1 MIEKLVEA
9 TKRFLHRRRY
19 AYQRVFDSD
28 NVYTDEVLRDLAWFC
43 RAHVPTYHADP
54 RVHAELEGRRE
65 VWLRIQNHLQFDDEK
80 LWKLYGRKD
89 LE

>member
-9 TKRFLHRRRY
+9 TKRYLNRRGY
-19 AYQRVFDSD
+19 AYRMVFSRD
-28 NVYTDEVLRDLAWFC
+28 NVFTEEVLRDLAWFC
-43 RAHVPTYHADP
+43 RAHQPTYHADA

-65 VWLRIQNHLQFDDEK
+65 VWLRIQNHLQFTDEE

>member
-9 TKRFLHRRRY
+9 TKRYLHRRRY
-19 AYQRVFDSD
+19 AYRMLFNKD
-28 NVYTDEVLRDLAWFC
+28 NVFTEEVLRDLAWFC
-43 RAHVPTYHADP
+43 RAHSPTYHADP
-54 RVHAELEGRRE
+54 RIHAELEGRRE
-65 VWLRIQNHLQFDDEK
+65 VWLRIQNHLQFDDEQ

>member
-9 TKRFLHRRRY
+9 TKRYLNRRGY
-19 AYQRVFDSD
+19 AYRMVFNRD
-28 NVYTDEVLRDLAWFC
+28 NVFTEEVLKDLAWFC
-43 RAHVPTYHADP
+43 RAHTPTYHADP
-54 RVHAELEGRRE
+54 RIHAELEGRRE
-65 VWLRIQNHLQFDDEK
+65 VWLRIQNHLQFNDDE